1 MRILLFLLMALCL
14 YYYKYDSWILWL
26 GHIILF
32 ILKEDLKLSESRHHT
47 AFLWELHSYYLPT
60 ARSRCLICLSNLL
73 RPDKSEP
80 KMKLDSTWDF
90 LSHFWTPLLKTIFP
104 RICIRQTALKDIDS
118 VSSTEK
124 NEVCLQTWKKRKK
137 KRKYCLPWEYAG
149 IVTVRYKRFRIPK
162 FKVPL
167 L

>member
-1 MRILLFLLMALCL
+1 MSKSYLQLLVFLALPDCPGVFSGLFWLIKVYFCYKAKFKCWKELMPHPCYLIPLNENSSLSLDCTFICP

-32 ILKEDLKLSESRHHT
+32 ILKEDFKLSESRHYT

-90 LSHFWTPLLKTIFP
+90 LSHF
-104 RICIRQTALKDIDS
+104 
-118 VSSTEK
+118 
-124 NEVCLQTWKKRKK
+124 
-137 KRKYCLPWEYAG
+137 
-149 IVTVRYKRFRIPK
+149 
-162 FKVPL
+162 
-167 L
+167 